1 MPFIIP
7 ANTLATGGY
16 DVDNSLRF
24 NDGSSDNLSREPSSS
39 SAAGRRKF
47 TISAWV
53 KRGNLTAEMG
63 IFSGGADS
71 NASGFYTLMFDDADK
86 LRVQYFEDAF
96 YNIMPNMLF
105 RDTSAWYHIVVS
117 NDTTNSTSANRTKIY
132 VNGVQRAVVSASGGT
147 AEQPNSN
154 FDYNVNDDSLQ
165 QVGAR
170 RNSGGSP
177 AGYFDGYIAEF
188 CMIDNQVLAADSFG
202 EFDDSGIWKPI
213 KVSGLTFG
221 TNGFY
226 LEFKG
231 AGTSANASG
240 MGADT
245 SGNTHHFTVGN
256 LTAVDQS
263 TDTCTNNFATMNP
276 LDNFYAGGTFAEG
289 NLQVTTRNTGYSYNT
304 STFGLATGKWYWEVK
319 WSAQNTGSTNQV
331 QIGIAKRVSAS
342 STTWLGSVAYTY
354 GYQGASGHVQNNDGN
369 ASGSVATTYSV
380 GDIISV
386 AMDLD
391 NNKIHFAK
399 NGTYTNSS
407 NPATNSGG
415 VTITAPD
422 STSEDSGFYF
432 PAFGDGNNNLVETG
446 QFNFGSPPYAISSGN
461 QDADGFGNFEYA
473 VPSGYFALN
482 TKNLAEYG

>member
-1 MPFIIP
+1 MLIIT
-7 ANTLATGGY
+7 ANSASAAGGFN
-16 DVDNSLRF
+16 VDNSCRF
-24 NDGSSDNLSREPSSS
+24 NSGSSDNLQKTPSSD
-39 SAAGRRKF
+39 GNKKTF
-47 TISAWV
+47 TVSTWV
-53 KRGNLTAEMG
+53 KRSNISSHKNIWSAGQYQSTAMVQVFFESDDTIHVSQFNAGGGQQARLTT
-63 IFSGGADS
+63 
-71 NASGFYTLMFDDADK
+71 N
-86 LRVQYFEDAF
+86 R
-96 YNIMPNMLF
+96 LF
-105 RDTSAWYHIVVS
+105 RDVSAWYHIVAVW
-117 NDTTNSTSANRTKIY
+117 DTAQSTNTNRLKLY
-132 VNGVQRAVVSASGGT
+132 VNGVQETSFSTSAYPDQNDNTGANTNNIPITIGNRHGSSLFFSGYQCECVLLDGT
-147 AEQPNSN
+147 ATAIT
-154 FDYNVNDDSLQ
+154 DL
-165 QVGAR
+165 
-170 RNSGGSP
+170 
-177 AGYFDGYIAEF
+177 
-188 CMIDNQVLAADSFG
+188 G
-202 EFDDSGIWKPI
+202 EFDEDSGIWKPI
-213 KVSGLTFG
+213 DVSGLTFG
-221 TNGFY
+221 TNGYY
-226 LEFKG
+226 LDFKDASNLG
-231 AGTSANASG
+231 NDANGGT
-240 MGADT
+240 D
-245 SGNTHHFTVGN
+245 FTENN

-263 TDTCTNNFATMNP
+263 TDTCTTNFATMNP

>member
-1 MPFIIP
+1 MVTVLG
-7 ANTLATGGY
+7 ANSVTGGY
-16 DVDNSLRF
+16 QVDNSLRF
-24 NDGSSDNLSREPSSS
+24 ERASNDALNITPSNVSSRKTFTVSAWIKKVDLTSNTTTAIISARVDGSNNFDLSFEDDFQLRCKIEISDNNYFLRSTALYRDL
-39 SAAGRRKF
+39 
-47 TISAWV
+47 SAW
-53 KRGNLTAEMG
+53 
-63 IFSGGADS
+63 
-71 NASGFYTLMFDDADK
+71 
-86 LRVQYFEDAF
+86 
-96 YNIMPNMLF
+96 
-105 RDTSAWYHIVVS
+105 HHVVLAV
-117 NDTTNSTSANRTKIY
+117 DTTQSTDTNRVKLY
-132 VNGVQRAVVSASGGT
+132 VNGVILSSFATSTFPGQNADTSFNNTNLHQIGGT
-147 AEQPNSN
+147 
-154 FDYNVNDDSLQ
+154 
-165 QVGAR
+165 
-170 RNSGGSP
+170 GGGGQTSM
-177 AGYFDGYIAEF
+177 YLSEMVVIDGQAL
-188 CMIDNQVLAADSFG
+188 DPTSFG
-202 EFDDSGIWKPI
+202 EFDEDSGIWKPI

-226 LEFKG
+226 LEFKQ
-231 AGTSANASG
+231 AGTGTNASG

-245 SGNTHHFTVGN
+245 SGNNNHLAVAN

-263 TDTCTNNFATMNP
+263 TDTCTTNFAVMNP

-289 NLQVTTRNTGYSYNT
+289 NLQVTSRNTGYSYNT

-473 VPSGYFALN
+473 VPSGYFAIN